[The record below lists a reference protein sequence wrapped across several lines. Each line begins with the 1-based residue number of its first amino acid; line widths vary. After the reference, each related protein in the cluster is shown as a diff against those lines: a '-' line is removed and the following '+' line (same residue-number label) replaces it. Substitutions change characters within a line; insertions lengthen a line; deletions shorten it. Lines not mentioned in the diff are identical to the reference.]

1 MEMPNLRLAKEIHEV
16 ERSEA
21 DLRRAFASLSGR
33 WAYTLRVWRGRAR
46 QRKALKRLDDRLL
59 DDVGL
64 SREQARR
71 ETAKPFWRR

>member
-1 MEMPNLRLAKEIHEV
+1 MSNIRLAHETHEV
-16 ERSEA
+16 GRPEA
-21 DLRRAFASLSGR
+21 DLIRAFASHSGR
-33 WAYTLRVWRGRAR
+33 WTYAFRIWRERVH
-46 QRKALKRLDDRLL
+46 QREALKRLDDRLL

>member
-1 MEMPNLRLAKEIHEV
+1 MSNIHFAEGTHEV
-16 ERSEA
+16 GRSEA

-33 WAYTLRVWRGRAR
+33 WAYVFRIWRERVR
-46 QRKALKRLDDRLL
+46 QREALKRLDDRLL

>member
-1 MEMPNLRLAKEIHEV
+1 MSSTGFSAEVNGV

-33 WAYTLRVWRGRAR
+33 WAYALRIWRDRVR
-46 QRKALKRLDDRLL
+46 QREALKALDDRLL

-71 ETAKPFWRR
+71 EISKPFWKR